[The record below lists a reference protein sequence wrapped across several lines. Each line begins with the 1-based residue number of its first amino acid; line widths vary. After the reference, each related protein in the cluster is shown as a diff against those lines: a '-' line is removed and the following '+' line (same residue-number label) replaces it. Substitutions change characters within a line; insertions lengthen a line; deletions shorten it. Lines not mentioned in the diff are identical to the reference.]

1 MKRAQKFLVVDDDNF
16 MTETMVIMLELL
28 GMKDVS
34 KALNG
39 DQALE
44 QFERALLAG
53 TPYSLVLLD
62 ILMPGMDGQEVLKR
76 MRAMERQAGIPRED
90 WSVIIM
96 ATALNSPKDMMDALL
111 EGDCTDYIVKPID
124 EGSLRGM
131 LIKYEFI
138 A

>member
-1 MKRAQKFLVVDDDNF
+1 MKRAQKTLVVDDDNF
-16 MTETMVIMLELL
+16 IAETLVITLDLL

-39 DQALE
+39 AQALE
-44 QFERALLAG
+44 QFERALQAG

-62 ILMPGMDGQEVLKR
+62 ILMPGIDGQEVLKR
-76 MRAMERQAGIPRED
+76 MRALEKQAGIPREA

-124 EGSLRGM
+124 EDNLRGM

-138 A
+138 

>member
-1 MKRAQKFLVVDDDNF
+1 MKRAQKTLVVDDDNF
-16 MTETMVIMLELL
+16 ITETLVVMLDLL
-28 GMKDVS
+28 GVKDAS

-39 DQALE
+39 LQALE
-44 QFERALLAG
+44 QFEKALQAG
-53 TPYSLVLLD
+53 APYSLVLLD
-62 ILMPGMDGQEVLKR
+62 ILMPGIDGQEVLKR
-76 MRAMERQAGIPRED
+76 MRAMEMQAGIPREA

-124 EGSLRGM
+124 EDSLQAL

-138 A
+138 